1 MKVKEMDQRNQEEI
15 ETHNNNVR
23 ETPTHQK
30 KEKKGENHKGT
41 TMKKREQQKQQRQS
55 FRAFLSS
62 ENEVRVSFEKAPQ
75 SELRSWLIIFHVL
88 FFRRVRKRSKENS
101 GGKAMSNRKTNSL
114 ISKTL

>member
-1 MKVKEMDQRNQEEI
+1 M
-15 ETHNNNVR
+15 
-23 ETPTHQK
+23 
-30 KEKKGENHKGT
+30 
-41 TMKKREQQKQQRQS
+41 MKKREQEKQQRQS

-62 ENEVRVSFEKAPQ
+62 ENKVRISFEKTPQ
-75 SELRSWLIIFHVL
+75 SELGSSLIIFQVL